1 MWSPGGPAVDAA
13 GRVYM
18 TTGNGPV
25 EGGPGAGGLASS
37 LLEWSG
43 DLRLTGT
50 YTPFNYCVLDRGDM
64 DLAAPA
70 LLPGG
75 LIAFGGKQGL
85 VYLVARERLAG
96 PADRRPPCGDDPRA
110 DRSLHPPG
118 APGPL
123 RVFGPYTETHA
134 LLDHARM
141 RTTPAYF
148 ADGRGGRHLVVT
160 GATKAGPISAESV
173 PPGLVRLAI
182 AGGGGP
188 AAYLAEA
195 AREMETTLV
204 NPGSPVV
211 SSAEGQGAVVWVLD
225 PAQPRLAPLAGPG
238 TARPILYAFDGL
250 TLRRLWRSGPG
261 DLEVGGKYS
270 APTVARGLVFVGTDR
285 VRAFGLRGPAP

>member
-1 MWSPGGPAVDAA
+1 MWSPGGPALDAA

-18 TTGNGPV
+18 TTGNGPA
-25 EGGPGAGGLASS
+25 EGEDVAGAFGSS
-37 LLEWSG
+37 LLEWSAS
-43 DLRLTGT
+43 LRLTGI
-50 YTPFNYCVLDRGDM
+50 YTPFNHCVLDRADM
-64 DLAAPA
+64 DLAGPV

-85 VYLVARERLAG
+85 VYLVARDRLAA
-96 PADRRPPCGDDPRA
+96 PADRRPPCRDDPRT

-123 RVFGPYTETHA
+123 RVFGPSTETHA

-148 ADGRGGRHLVVT
+148 ADGRGARHLFVT

-182 AGGGGP
+182 TGGASGP
-188 AAYLAEA
+188 PYLAED

-211 SSAEGQGAVVWVLD
+211 SSQGGRGAVVWVLD
-225 PAQPRLAPLAGPG
+225 PAQPRLAPLVGPAA
-238 TARPILYAFDGL
+238 ARPVLYAPAA
-250 TLRRLWRSGPG
+250 RSG
-261 DLEVGGKYS
+261 
-270 APTVARGLVFVGTDR
+270 AP
-285 VRAFGLRGPAP
+285 RAG